1 MECFASGNFRL
12 RVVIFPDSREAPMT
26 SGLAVFTV
34 FHVVLSLIGI
44 VAGLVVLF
52 GMISGKRLDLWT
64 GLFLV
69 TTVATSVTGFFFPFH
84 GVTPGIVVGVLSLIV
99 LALAIVGRY
108 RRHLAGGWRKTYV
121 ITAVIALYFNV
132 FVLIAQ
138 LFEKVPSLHA
148 LAPKGSEPP
157 FLVTQVI
164 VMVIFIAL
172 GIAAVKG
179 FREQTPALRGQTVRA
194 A

>member
-1 MECFASGNFRL
+1 
-12 RVVIFPDSREAPMT
+12 MT
-26 SGLAVFTV
+26 PAMSPFTV
-34 FHVVLSLIGI
+34 FHVVISLIGI
-44 VAGLVVLF
+44 VSGLVVLF

-64 GLFLV
+64 GLFLL
-69 TTVATSVTGFFFPFH
+69 TTVATSVTGFFFPYH
-84 GVTPGIVVGVLSLIV
+84 GFTPAIGVGILSLV
-99 LALAIVGRY
+99 LLALAIMARY
-108 RRHLAGGWRKTYV
+108 RRHLARGWRKTYV
-121 ITAVIALYFNV
+121 ITSVIALYFNV

-179 FREQTPALRGQTVRA
+179 FREQMPVIRGQSARA

>member
-1 MECFASGNFRL
+1 ML
-12 RVVIFPDSREAPMT
+12 
-26 SGLAVFTV
+26 
-34 FHVVLSLIGI
+34 
-44 VAGLVVLF
+44 
-52 GMISGKRLDLWT
+52 
-64 GLFLV
+64 

-84 GVTPGIVVGVLSLIV
+84 GVTPGIVVGILSLIL
-99 LALAIVGRY
+99 LAVAIVGRY

-121 ITAVIALYFNV
+121 ITSVIALYFNV
-132 FVLIAQ
+132 LVLIVQ

-179 FREQTPALRGQTVRA
+179 FREQSPVIRGQSARA

>member
-1 MECFASGNFRL
+1 MIPG
-12 RVVIFPDSREAPMT
+12 MT
-26 SGLAVFTV
+26 GFTLFHVDLSLVGIVSGLVM
-34 FHVVLSLIGI
+34 VL
-44 VAGLVVLF
+44 GL
-52 GMISGKRLDLWT
+52 ISGKNRGGWT
-64 GLFLV
+64 ALFLS
-69 TTVATSVTGFFFPFH
+69 TTVATSVTGFMFPYH
-84 GVTPGIVVGVLSLIV
+84 GFTPAIGVGIVSLVALGVAI
-99 LALAIVGRY
+99 LARY
-108 RRHLAGGWRKTYV
+108 RHHLARNWRGKYV

-138 LFEKVPSLHA
+138 LFEKVPALHA

-157 FLVTQVI
+157 FVVTEII

-179 FREQTPALRGQTVRA
+179 FREPTAVVREQSARA